1 MEAGPVSAV
10 VGRFAPSPSGR
21 LHLGN
26 LACSLLAWL
35 SARSRGGRIVL
46 RIEDL
51 DAERCPRKYADQL
64 EEDLGWLGLF
74 WDEGGSK
81 GGPHE
86 PYYQSEC
93 SGIYTESYKKLEAMG
108 LVYPCF
114 CSRSQLHA
122 ASAPH
127 TSDGN
132 VIYPGTCRGLT
143 AEEIAEKRKKKA
155 PAYRLMVPDEN
166 IAFTDGCMGEHTENL
181 LRDCGDFYLRRADGV
196 FAYQLAVVVDDAR
209 MGVTEVVRGADLLS
223 STARQLYLYR
233 LLDLPAP
240 KFAHCPLLLASA
252 TPSVESY
259 YFAKRGIYTLLEM
272 HQRYNQT
279 PLPHVEVVDMQE
291 ERTLG
296 KEGVFSETLAQA
308 LRENFEAGS
317 QSLLLLNRRGYHT
330 IISCASCN
338 QPVYCPNCSIP
349 MTYHKVNNSLMCHYC
364 GHTQDMVETC
374 PSCGGKHL
382 RKMGFGTQRLE
393 EELRLIVPEARILR
407 MDADTTMSRYAYE
420 ERFQEFRQ
428 GKYDI
433 MLGTQMIGKGL
444 DFPNVTLVGV
454 LSVDKALYA
463 GDFRSY
469 ERTFSL
475 ITQVVGRGG
484 RGEKAGRAILQTSM
498 PEHYVLRLAAQQAY
512 PAFYEQEIALRRQLI
527 FPPICDICV
536 VGFTGMREPDVRTA
550 AMHTADVLKDQIRK
564 TGFSYPIWVLEPV
577 PCVYGRIN
585 GKYRYQLVIKCK
597 NTKPYRDLIHAVLT
611 EAGADRSFARV
622 HLYADMNGDVGI

>member
-166 IAFTDGCMGEHTENL
+166 ITFTDGCMGEHTENL

-233 LLDLPAP
+233 LLGLPAP
-240 KFAHCPLLLASA
+240 KFAHCPLLLASDGRRL
-252 TPSVESY
+252 S
-259 YFAKRGIYTLLEM
+259 KRDEDLDMGILREKYSPQELLGALGHAAGLLE
-272 HQRYNQT
+272 R
-279 PLPHVEVVDMQE
+279 
-291 ERTLG
+291 
-296 KEGVFSETLAQA
+296 SESVTA
-308 LRENFEAGS
+308 RELTGLFDPAKIGREDVAI
-317 QSLLLLNRRGYHT
+317 QL
-330 IISCASCN
+330 
-338 QPVYCPNCSIP
+338 
-349 MTYHKVNNSLMCHYC
+349 
-364 GHTQDMVETC
+364 
-374 PSCGGKHL
+374 
-382 RKMGFGTQRLE
+382 
-393 EELRLIVPEARILR
+393 EAR
-407 MDADTTMSRYAYE
+407 
-420 ERFQEFRQ
+420 
-428 GKYDI
+428 G
-433 MLGTQMIGKGL
+433 
-444 DFPNVTLVGV
+444 
-454 LSVDKALYA
+454 
-463 GDFRSY
+463 
-469 ERTFSL
+469 
-475 ITQVVGRGG
+475 
-484 RGEKAGRAILQTSM
+484 
-498 PEHYVLRLAAQQAY
+498 
-512 PAFYEQEIALRRQLI
+512 
-527 FPPICDICV
+527 
-536 VGFTGMREPDVRTA
+536 
-550 AMHTADVLKDQIRK
+550 
-564 TGFSYPIWVLEPV
+564 
-577 PCVYGRIN
+577 
-585 GKYRYQLVIKCK
+585 
-597 NTKPYRDLIHAVLT
+597 
-611 EAGADRSFARV
+611 
-622 HLYADMNGDVGI
+622 